1 VIFFTQIIQDFRSDF
16 SRGHHVSSQRARIQK
31 RNIQCRRD
39 IDSFAPKLMGIFE
52 SLVPAE
58 EEIAKQRK
66 LINSLNNLI
75 SREWPHARLHL
86 YGSCA
91 NSFGVSNS
99 DIDVCMSIDDRDL
112 GKAEIILRLAEI
124 LEAGNL
130 QNVQVNHVFLLLYSF
145 HLLACITCRCLVL
158 LCYLSH
164 LLINLVSFSSNV
176 KCMTLEN
183 TGCKLYFL
191 WPLQNI

>member
-1 VIFFTQIIQDFRSDF
+1 M
-16 SRGHHVSSQRARIQK
+16 SSQRIRIQR

-39 IDSFAPKLMGIFE
+39 IDSFAPRFMAIFE

-58 EEIAKQRK
+58 EEIAKRRE
-66 LINSLNNLI
+66 LINSLNSLI

-99 DIDVCMSIDDRDL
+99 DIDVCLSIDDREL
-112 GKAEIILRLAEI
+112 GKAEILLRLADI

-130 QNVQVNHVFLLLYSF
+130 QNVQVNPIFLLLHFFSVSCMY
-145 HLLACITCRCLVL
+145 
-158 LCYLSH
+158 
-164 LLINLVSFSSNV
+164 NL
-176 KCMTLEN
+176 
-183 TGCKLYFL
+183 
-191 WPLQNI
+191 